1 MLRSPTPVLRA
12 ILARRSVVVSSRQFT
27 RKMAQN
33 SAQGGSHA
41 STGKK
46 SSDTAW
52 LVGSIAVTVP
62 SVISFSK
69 ILEAKSPAELSCDR
83 RFISSTLLSQKSLI
97 ITPIT
102 TLAAL
107 L

>member
-1 MLRSPTPVLRA
+1 
-12 ILARRSVVVSSRQFT
+12 
-27 RKMAQN
+27 MAQS

-41 STGKK
+41 SPSSTTHGKK

-69 ILEAKSPAELSCDR
+69 ISEAKSPAELSCDR
-83 RFISSTLLSQKSLI
+83 RYISSTLLPQRSLI